1 MIQRIQSIWLLVSA
15 LLMLGL
21 FFIDVYAVT
30 VPSSIDMPAATVND
44 FNGVI
49 SIKNNFLALALCGAS
64 FLLSLVTIFLYKK
77 RKQQISLT
85 WLNILLCIGLLF
97 WLYAGLK
104 SFWDNYPDNGG
115 HIWIGLF
122 LPAITVF
129 TLLLALRGIRKDEK
143 LIKSLDRLR

>member
-21 FFIDVYAVT
+21 FFIDVYSVT
-30 VPSSIDMPAATVND
+30 VPSSLDMPASTVND
-44 FNGVI
+44 FHKVV
-49 SIKNNFLALALCGAS
+49 SIKNNFLALGLCGAS
-64 FLLSLVTIFLYKK
+64 CLLSLISIFLYKN

-85 WLNILLCIGLLF
+85 WINILLCIGLLF
-97 WLYAGLK
+97 WLYVGLN
-104 SFWDNYPDNGG
+104 SFWANYPDNGG